1 MRGATKIVMFTGI
14 MDAQKL
20 QHVLEVGLLPFIR
33 ERFPRSHR
41 LFHDND
47 PKHASKAIEDFF
59 ETNKVEWWPSPP
71 ESPDLNPIENIWG
84 SMKQYL
90 RTKYKPTNLEELK
103 AGIERFWQTLT
114 PALCRRYINH
124 LHTVMPKVV
133 EVNGEPSGY

>member
-47 PKHASKAIEDFF
+47 PKHASKAIE
-59 ETNKVEWWPSPP
+59 
-71 ESPDLNPIENIWG
+71 
-84 SMKQYL
+84 L
-90 RTKYKPTNLEELK
+90 R
-103 AGIERFWQTLT
+103 QTRLSGG
-114 PALCRRYINH
+114 H
-124 LHTVMPKVV
+124 LLQRAQT
-133 EVNGEPSGY
+133 